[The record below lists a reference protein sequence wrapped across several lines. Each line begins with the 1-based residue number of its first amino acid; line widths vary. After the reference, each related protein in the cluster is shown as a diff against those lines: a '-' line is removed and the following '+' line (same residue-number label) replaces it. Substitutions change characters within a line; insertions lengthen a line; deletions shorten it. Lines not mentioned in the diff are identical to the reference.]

1 MRNLNR
7 QEAEP
12 AVFSGVSVLL
22 IGLAALITAGCDGER
37 DANDGQV
44 INSILLPTD
53 VVLNLAC
60 ENVGI
65 GSETCVLD
73 DPENPYVTTTIIEF
87 SASDPDADNKFDLFN
102 AIPAGPTGAKARFY
116 FWATALA
123 RRQSGENQFYTALA
137 LHELFDANSNVVSQ
151 DELVRAQA
159 LKAYRS
165 LLDNFFGS
173 VTVFTCCPG
182 ASPVGEPVA
191 FAIPLNE
198 LTADNLF
205 RTDATGF
212 LKLTGLL
219 RRVGVKDGGLIHVAP
234 QQADTHTVLEIDG
247 RINNHLLAALRR
259 ADLPRPRRNGLV

>member
-7 QEAEP
+7 REAEP
-12 AVFSGVSVLL
+12 ALFRSLTML
-22 IGLAALITAGCDGER
+22 FIALAAVATAGCGGER
-37 DANDGQV
+37 DADDGQLFNTL
-44 INSILLPTD
+44 ILPTD

-65 GSETCVLD
+65 AGETCVLD
-73 DPENPYVTTTIIEF
+73 DPENPYASTTIIEF
-87 SASDPDADNKFDLFN
+87 DVNNPGADNKFDLFN

-137 LHELFDANSNVVSQ
+137 LHELFDANSNVISK
-151 DELVRAQA
+151 DELIRAQA

-165 LLDNFFGS
+165 VLDNFFGS

-182 ASPVGEPVA
+182 ASPDGQTPVA

-198 LTADNLF
+198 LTADNLY

-212 LKLTGLL
+212 MRLVEGDPLL
-219 RRVGVKDGGLIHVAP
+219 
-234 QQADTHTVLEIDG
+234 VLELLLDWGYTYQPANPPNYDDG
-247 RINNHLLAALRR
+247 VVGIAEF
-259 ADLPRPRRNGLV
+259 